1 MASRHLARSIAMQS
15 LFEWDFDNKDS
26 GRLKEIVARN
36 KAEYGPGID
45 EEYVFIDRLVEGTTK
60 NISKIDTIIE
70 KAAPEWPIDQ
80 ITVTVLQNTGDHARG
95 GVVYQD
101 DQGSGGG
108 YWFAV
113 KETDAWRIV
122 LDGNGQISCS
132 QMQKEGFPEAM
143 IPDCCTTC
151 KPTQ

>member
-1 MASRHLARSIAMQS
+1 MKKYLGIFIVSAVMLITLAGCNVSKPTSI
-15 LFEWDFDNKDS
+15 NN
-26 GRLKEIVARN
+26 VAN
-36 KAEYGPGID
+36 
-45 EEYVFIDRLVEGTTK
+45 TTSESDLTLIK
-60 NISKIDTIIE
+60 QALATKSK
-70 KAAPEWPIDQ
+70 WPIDQ

-143 IPDCCTTC
+143 IPDCCAEC